1 MIKPTLVNPC
11 CFNRG
16 RRAGCERQSLSLC
29 MRMWCRFMWRI
40 HVLACFQTATTNIWP
55 HWWLVTF
62 VKIMIHD
69 YDHTVIQITRDK
81 SWLIWLYMYMINLHQ
96 RPPRPIHTKSPR
108 PKPSHSQG
116 LHASCRDAP
125 SRSLKRPCVQGP
137 HGDVPTSKIHKNGW
151 FFTIKPTS
159 GIRKWIGP
167 YYNYNWS
174 LGEARETTRKTTCH
188 FFLLWARCGR
198 FRIWIEQ
205 SPLIAIDKQDPARPG
220 TVMYSGTLP
229 QCALSFVHCQESA
242 NSATNST
249 FYITPSSNCTSLAAG
264 TVLVGRP
271 LSSVTWDAGSRWR
284 DVIIT
289 SKSQLSIE
297 VHRFKVLANHCSTHP
312 AFLSPI
318 YQYSTNKPLEVY
330 NSRGKTLLSAFLT
343 NRNMEFPESKPTT
356 FAPTTSLHVP
366 APHFWQ
372 SSAEAP
378 PPIET
383 NIQLQKVAVT
393 KCSTMFEWCLSY
405 FGNGSHYIAKS
416 LIQEI
421 QKDSSDFFTTQCY
434 FVQMSCFS
442 SWHSIRNIAQVNSVL
457 LVSSLGGP
465 GKAPQRP
472 GGHRWQ
478 ASQWICPV
486 PGAKR
491 PGGQKWQSDRATE
504 ASASFHL
511 FVSGFRPPETEIV
524 RKSLK
529 L

>member
-1 MIKPTLVNPC
+1 
-11 CFNRG
+11 
-16 RRAGCERQSLSLC
+16 
-29 MRMWCRFMWRI
+29 
-40 HVLACFQTATTNIWP
+40 
-55 HWWLVTF
+55 
-62 VKIMIHD
+62 
-69 YDHTVIQITRDK
+69 
-81 SWLIWLYMYMINLHQ
+81 
-96 RPPRPIHTKSPR
+96 
-108 PKPSHSQG
+108 
-116 LHASCRDAP
+116 
-125 SRSLKRPCVQGP
+125 
-137 HGDVPTSKIHKNGW
+137 
-151 FFTIKPTS
+151 
-159 GIRKWIGP
+159 
-167 YYNYNWS
+167 
-174 LGEARETTRKTTCH
+174 
-188 FFLLWARCGR
+188 
-198 FRIWIEQ
+198 
-205 SPLIAIDKQDPARPG
+205 
-220 TVMYSGTLP
+220 MYSGTLP
-229 QCALSFVHCQESA
+229 QCALSVVHCQESA

-271 LSSVTWDAGSRWR
+271 LSSVTWDAGSCWR

-289 SKSQLSIE
+289 SKPQLSID
-297 VHRFKVLANHCSTHP
+297 VHRFKVLANHCSTHS

-318 YQYSTNKPLEVY
+318 CQYSTNKPLEVY

-393 KCSTMFEWCLSY
+393 KCSTMFEWCCVILEMVLTILLRFWSK
-405 FGNGSHYIAKS
+405 KS
-416 LIQEI
+416 RKIHPISSPRNVTSCKSVVSLHGIQLETLRR
-421 QKDSSDFFTTQCY
+421 ST
-434 FVQMSCFS
+434 VCFS
-442 SWHSIRNIAQVNSVL
+442 FRLW
-457 LVSSLGGP
+457 GGP

-486 PGAKR
+486 PGPKR

-511 FVSGFRPPETEIV
+511 FVSGFWARWKL
-524 RKSLK
+524 KSSGRA
-529 L
+529 